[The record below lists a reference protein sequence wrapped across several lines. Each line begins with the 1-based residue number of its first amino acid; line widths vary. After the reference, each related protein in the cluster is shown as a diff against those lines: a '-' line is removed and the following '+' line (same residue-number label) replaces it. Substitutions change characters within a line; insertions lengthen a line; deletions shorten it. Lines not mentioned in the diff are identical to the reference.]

1 MRTLLIAAAATAAIA
16 AATPASAQ
24 FYAGAG
30 PGGAGVEIGP
40 FAVGV
45 GPRYGWRDHAYYD
58 DYAECRVI
66 KQSVQTPS
74 GRWVMRTQRV
84 CD

>member
-1 MRTLLIAAAATAAIA
+1 MRTLLIAAAATAVIA

-45 GPRYGWRDHAYYD
+45 GPRYGWHDRAYYN
-58 DYAECRVI
+58 DYADCRVI
-66 KQSVQTPS
+66 RQRVETPS
-74 GRWVMRTQRV
+74 GRWIMRTQRI